1 MEDSS
6 SYPICTVCQKLL
18 KRQILGSNILY
29 YCRNCGYLI
38 SEAHLS
44 NETETC
50 LPMDPL
56 TVHVPSSAIALNIS
70 DDL

>member
-1 MEDSS
+1 MENSS
-6 SYPICTVCQKLL
+6 SYTICMVCQKLL
-18 KRQILGSNILY
+18 KRQVLGSNILY

-50 LPMDPL
+50 SPIDPL
-56 TVHVPSSAIALNIS
+56 TVHVPSSAVAFKLS
-70 DDL
+70 EDL